1 MKFAAAHC
9 CLPRRVP
16 GCPNNRQTQ
25 PDEGNMMPAGD
36 IETCRADGKWRNRVE
51 ALAELPGAYDTK
63 DEAVRVG
70 RDEARER
77 KVEHIIRNL
86 DGTIRE
92 RNTYGHDPRNIPG

>member
-1 MKFAAAHC
+1 
-9 CLPRRVP
+9 
-16 GCPNNRQTQ
+16 
-25 PDEGNMMPAGD
+25 MPAGD
-36 IETCRADGKWRNRVE
+36 IETYHSDGKWRNRIE
-51 ALAELPGAYDTK
+51 ALEDLPGEYDTK

-86 DGTIRE
+86 DGTIGE